1 MTTYKTF
8 IRSAT
13 DWDSFSSA
21 RKITKYTNLSES
33 EARDLC
39 KRYND
44 SRTAAQIR
52 KGTKMEFTEERGR
65 RTRRNKRRTFQRN
78 GATKNPSTTTWL
90 LIGGAVV
97 AAGVGYYFYSQRQKQ
112 LALEAAAKKVPPVG
126 SPCDQIKKNIAS
138 AQADIANYT
147 PKCSGGSQGAC
158 DIVTAAQK
166 AITASE
172 AQWSQI
178 CGQYVR

>member
-13 DWDSFSSA
+13 DWDSFSKA

-78 GATKNPSTTTWL
+78 GVTKNPSTTTWL
-90 LIGGAVV
+90 LIGGAVI
-97 AAGVGYYFYSQRQKQ
+97 AAGYGYYLYSQRQKQ

-126 SPCDQIKKNIAS
+126 SPCAQVLKNIAS
-138 AQADIANYT
+138 AQADLTQQT
-147 PKCSGGSQGAC
+147 PACSAGNHGGCVLVENAKKSLA
-158 DIVTAAQK
+158 
-166 AITASE
+166 ASE